1 MSKPYVVIKARGPAP
16 GFLAKLTAG
25 QRWVDCVVMTAEEW
39 RHVVESTAFR
49 PLKTQE
55 LAAWNGCEFLG
66 ETERGVWLRNVNWA
80 EVQRH
85 TRSAK
90 KLAECVHVSFHAYE
104 AMRSQY
110 YPWWQKTEEQEG
122 FDLVKP
128 AAMLWAK
135 SGAPRPAEMQLYQRE
150 LSQHNFADGPPE
162 NGSLIAKM
170 MVRCDPNG
178 MILNLTQAKSS
189 S

>member
-25 QRWVDCVVMTAEEW
+25 QRWGDCVVMTAEEW

-55 LAAWNGCEFLG
+55 LNAWNDCEFLG
-66 ETERGVWLRNVNWA
+66 ETERGIWLRDVNWA

-162 NGSLIAKM
+162 KGSLIAKM

-178 MILNLTQAKSS
+178 MILNLTQAKHQ
-189 S
+189 